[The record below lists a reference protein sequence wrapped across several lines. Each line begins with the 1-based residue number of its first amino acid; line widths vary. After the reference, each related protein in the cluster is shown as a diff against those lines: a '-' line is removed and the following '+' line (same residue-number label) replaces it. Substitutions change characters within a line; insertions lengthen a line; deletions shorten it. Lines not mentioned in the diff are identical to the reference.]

1 MRFEYFSPT
10 DESRSCV
17 ARTMTKLTGKDYDT
31 VKAELTALAQSMGLD
46 SYNDEAVFVRY
57 MEEHGITKHKGYS
70 GTRAGELLLGT
81 GTYCFFCTDGK
92 EFFHLMPVID
102 DVLYDRKD
110 VYRELYVI
118 AVYRK
123 ESSE

>member
-1 MRFEYFSPT
+1 MRFEYYSPT

-31 VKAELTALAQSMGLD
+31 VKAELTELSQSMGLD

-57 MEEHGITKHKGYS
+57 MEEHGITEHKGHS
-70 GTRAGELLLGT
+70 GSRVGELALGP
-81 GTYCFFCTDGK
+81 GEYCVFCTDGG

-102 DVLYDRKD
+102 DVVYDRKD
-110 VYRELYVI
+110 TYNELCVI

-123 ESSE
+123 A